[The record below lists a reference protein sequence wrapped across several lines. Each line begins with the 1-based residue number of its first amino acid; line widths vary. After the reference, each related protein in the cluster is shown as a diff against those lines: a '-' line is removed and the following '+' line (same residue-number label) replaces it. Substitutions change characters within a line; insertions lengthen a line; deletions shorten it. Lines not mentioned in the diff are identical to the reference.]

1 MESVGDEKRT
11 QALFSEQAFE
21 DQSFAPRFE
30 KLWLRAEANDYLPMP
45 VLRRSV
51 AAMVSVVLLTAL
63 SFVAAA
69 SWYRSSQPQNVANVP
84 PQNIPSM
91 SVHVVVKQSDEDSKR
106 PRSER
111 RRRPLRHR
119 QTERVPVA
127 ETASLSNWES
137 PTSMFL
143 QSPTAFALSALPQ
156 LNQSARD
163 LEMFLTNNNE
173 VMKES
178 KP

>member
-1 MESVGDEKRT
+1 MESVGDEKRI
-11 QALFSEQAFE
+11 QALFSEQSFA
-21 DQSFAPRFE
+21 DQSLAPRFE
-30 KLWLRAEANDYLPMP
+30 KLWLRAETNARVPAPMF
-45 VLRRSV
+45 RRSV
-51 AAMVSVVLLTAL
+51 AAMVVAAVLVAV
-63 SFVAAA
+63 SFVAAV

-84 PQNIPSM
+84 PQTISST
-91 SVHVVVKQSDEDSKR
+91 SVQLVKQPEKDPKS

-111 RRRPLRHR
+111 RRRPLRQR
-119 QTERVPVA
+119 QTERLRVA

-137 PTSMFL
+137 PTSVFL

-156 LNQSARD
+156 LNQSARE

-173 VMKES
+173 GTKEL